1 MVNNPPAARIE
12 FDDGTVMYA
21 EIEGIAGG
29 RQLAGANL
37 AQMAGKFETVA
48 NAVRNIAKSIKAAS
62 EAVSPD
68 KTTVEMKFAFTLGT
82 DGISALLV
90 KGEGSGSIKIVLQW
104 NKAARTQPASGS

>member
-1 MVNNPPAARIE
+1 MLNNSPAARID

-37 AQMAGKFETVA
+37 AQMVGKFDAVTS
-48 NAVRNIAKSIKAAS
+48 AVRNIAKGIKAAT

-68 KTTVEMKFAFTLGT
+68 KTTVEMKFAFTMGT
-82 DGISALLV
+82 DGIAALLV
-90 KGEGSGSIKIVLQW
+90 KGEGSGSIKIILQW
-104 NKAARTQPASGS
+104 NKG